1 MTPLLTTQQIDELR
15 QLSTP
20 TIANA
25 IECFNSRP
33 HNQGFMTP
41 DITCRFPDLGV
52 MVGYA
57 VTARMQAKQPAAGNL
72 SVPVLS
78 YWEYVQSAPMPRLVV
93 IQDLDTPSVGSL
105 WGDVN
110 ASIHRALKVQGV
122 ITNGGVRDL
131 EGVHKL
137 GYHFFSGTVL
147 VAHAYN
153 HLVDFGTPVEV
164 GGIIVRPGDLLH
176 ADRHGVVSI
185 PHDIAAEVAA
195 VGRAIDELE
204 MEIIG
209 YCQSKDFTPQGL
221 AKVRESVNA
230 KWPRPRAK

>member
-1 MTPLLTTQQIDELR
+1 MTPLLTDQQIEALR
-15 QLSTP
+15 KLSTP

-25 IECFNSRP
+25 IECFDIRP
-33 HNQGFMTP
+33 RNEGFMTP

-52 MVGYA
+52 LVGYA
-57 VTARMQAKQPAAGNL
+57 VTARMQAKAPAAGNM
-72 SVPVLS
+72 SVSPLT
-78 YWEYVQSAPMPRLVV
+78 YWEYVQTTPQPRVVV
-93 IQDLDTPSVGSL
+93 IQDLDVPPVGSL

-137 GYHFFSGTVL
+137 GYHFFSSVIL

-153 HLVDFGTPVEV
+153 HLVDFGTAVDV
-164 GGIIVRPGDLLH
+164 GGLIIQPGDLLH
-176 ADRHGVVSI
+176 ADRHGIVTI
-185 PHDIAAEVAA
+185 PHEIAGEVAA
-195 VGRAIDELE
+195 VGRKIDDLELE
-204 MEIIG
+204 IIA
-209 YCQSKDFTPQGL
+209 YCESANFTPQGL

-230 KWPRPRAK
+230 KWPKPRST